1 MYAFQLDGNVRLRT
15 NAALREYARLE
26 YPREDV
32 HWLLATAK
40 PAARPKRTVPRFPR
54 FTRRAARAPRPVACK
69 GTPRRSPEGTTSC

>member
-32 HWLLATAK
+32 RWLLATAK
-40 PAARPKRTVPRFPR
+40 AASKPKRRLPRFPR
-54 FTRRAARAPRPVACK
+54 LLGRPAPAPRPVACK
-69 GTPRRSPEGTTSC
+69 GTPRRSPEGTATC